1 MDDTIRLQNSDN
13 RLMSNSSNH
22 QIKIS
27 IDEENANDQTTP
39 IDSPDNL
46 RGDEIVMFR
55 NNKKQQ
61 KLLPSSNEQQ
71 YENQNVFTLGQQDE
85 SKVKKFFNKIMLKV
99 GESTFT

>member
-1 MDDTIRLQNSDN
+1 
-13 RLMSNSSNH
+13 MSNSS
-22 QIKIS
+22 QKIKIS

-39 IDSPDNL
+39 IDSPENV

-61 KLLPSSNEQQ
+61 KPGSSGNEQ

-99 GESTFT
+99 GEGTFT